1 MAASHPPA
9 VLDRVERWRERL
21 PRRAD
26 FTPFPMNLPHV
37 QEQLHIPVLD
47 GLGLLDRSRAKAALA
62 ADPKA
67 RARLRKL
74 HADLVSEYTRA
85 AAKCLPH
92 RAFLESLIQEQA
104 A

>member
-1 MAASHPPA
+1 MGSAFLTGRAQRRRWPP
-9 VLDRVERWRERL
+9 
-21 PRRAD
+21 
-26 FTPFPMNLPHV
+26 
-37 QEQLHIPVLD
+37 IP
-47 GLGLLDRSRAKAALA
+47 K
-62 ADPKA
+62 

-92 RAFLESLIQEQA
+92 RAFLESLNQEQA